1 MTSSERLR
9 HVLSMRYWL
18 APGMGVKR
26 HVALA
31 VAGAILLILGVIGA
45 MLWLFAGNRQAL
57 SQPIEGVLVSSPWL
71 RFGLLGSVG
80 LIVAGVATAIVA
92 VGRLNRSL
100 LSNWMA
106 RPHRAAEL
114 LHRRLQLSR
123 GPRIVA
129 FGGGTGLSNLLR
141 GLRGYSS
148 NLTAVVTVA
157 DDGGSSGRLRLA
169 FDMPAPGDLSDCLA
183 ALSDNELEVARLLQY
198 RFERGRELQGH
209 TFGNLLITTLT
220 EVEGDFGNAVRAL
233 NRLLNLSGSVYP
245 ATTAPVSLCVRKES
259 GEVVKGESAVR
270 QTKGAVTSV
279 SIEPGEV
286 ASLPEVIRDVER
298 ADLIVLGP
306 GSLFTS
312 TIPPLLASDV
322 RKALQATKAPLL
334 YVCNIMTEAGET
346 DAFDAFDHVV
356 KLREHLGRAPDWV
369 VVNSAPVDPERLEA
383 YQIEGAQVVEV
394 EPELFATEGI
404 RLAQLDLLGA
414 GPYAQH
420 DAETLAR
427 WLVAFCKRGQALR
440 AGLRV

>member
-1 MTSSERLR
+1 MTKGDRVKHL
-9 HVLSMRYWL
+9 LSMRYWL

-26 HVALA
+26 HVVLA
-31 VAGAILLILGVIGA
+31 VAGAVLLIVGVVGA
-45 MLWLFAGNRQAL
+45 MLWLFSGNRQAL
-57 SQPIEGVLVSSPWL
+57 SDPIEDVLVSGSWL
-71 RFGLLGSVG
+71 RFGLATAIF
-80 LIVAGVATAIVA
+80 LIVAGMMTATVA

-100 LSNWMA
+100 LSNWMS
-106 RPHRAAEL
+106 RPHEAAEV

-141 GLRGYSS
+141 GLRAHTS

-169 FDMPAPGDLSDCLA
+169 FGMPAPGDLSDCVA
-183 ALSDNELEVARLLQY
+183 ALSDNELEVSRLLQY
-198 RFERGRELQGH
+198 RFERGQELQGH

-220 EVEGDFGNAVRAL
+220 EVEGDFGRAIRAL
-233 NRLLNLSGSVYP
+233 NSLLNLSGSVYP
-245 ATTAPVSLCVRKES
+245 ATTEPVSLCVRKS
-259 GEVVKGESAVR
+259 NGVVVRGESAVR
-270 QTKGAVTSV
+270 QSAGAVMNV
-279 SIEPGEV
+279 SIEPEEV
-286 ASLPEVIRDVER
+286 ASLPEVTRDIAL

-312 TIPPLLASDV
+312 TIPPLLAGDV
-322 RKALQATKAPLL
+322 RRALLETKAPLL

-346 DAFDAFDHVV
+346 DGYQAIEHVM

-369 VVNSAPVDPERLEA
+369 VVNATPVDPDRLQA
-383 YQIEGAQVVEV
+383 YEQEGAEVVEV
-394 EPELFATEGI
+394 EPERFAAEGI
-404 RLAQLDLLGA
+404 RLAQLELLGS

-420 DAETLAR
+420 DADALAS
-427 WLVAFCKRGQALR
+427 WLIAFCKRGLALK